1 MPKSFI
7 DFSSKIS
14 METHSL
20 LYLNRK
26 NNSSYELIVEN
37 SGFHTENL
45 AVPEQIH
52 STKVKYIDTPGN
64 YNDVDGLITDNPKI
78 ILTLKVADCVPIYLY
93 DKKNEC
99 YGLIHSGWRGTK
111 NKIITNALNIFFNDF
126 KSLSENILIVIGP
139 HIQKCCYE
147 IDWNVAQHFS
157 CLTKNHKNK
166 WLLDLSQEIK
176 NDILDFKIPKHIKI
190 VAEFPMTVT
199 GKMQKFI
206 MRDQYAEEL
215 SVF

>member
-1 MPKSFI
+1 MGINRFNHSFFFNHSI
-7 DFSSKIS
+7 NAEIQNKNFSIKQ
-14 METHSL
+14 
-20 LYLNRK
+20 K
-26 NNSSYELIVEN
+26 NNFAIPIQN
-37 SGFHTENL
+37 HTNN
-45 AVPEQIH
+45 
-52 STKVKYIDTPGN
+52 VKIIEKPGIYDN
-64 YNDVDGLITDNPKI
+64 VDGLISSKEHKTSLAI
-78 ILTLKVADCVPIYLY
+78 KVADCVPVYLY

-147 IDWNVAQHFS
+147 VDWNVAQHFS

-176 NDILDFKIPKHIKI
+176 NDILDFKIPKHNIYISDICTYESLQCESFRRDGEKSGR
-190 VAEFPMTVT
+190 MT
-199 GKMQKFI
+199 GI
-206 MRDQYAEEL
+206 IEYAR
-215 SVF
+215 